1 MRNAFLRIF
10 LILLAFMSFW
20 TARGGIEAIR
30 INEVL
35 VKNETN
41 YVDPYGVRCSWFE
54 VFNTGYAMVDLG
66 GCYVTNDIKN
76 PTKYRIPKGNPKT
89 KIAARTY
96 ALFFAYDKGD
106 RGIFHVNFSLEEK
119 GFLAIYDQSGGVL
132 LDSVSYDIS
141 AQKPDHSFGKMENEK
156 PIDSAKWHYN
166 LDPTPE
172 AANYTTVVETRA
184 EKYKR
189 TDPHGF
195 IITVTTMAVVFTVL
209 LSLAFIF
216 TYTGRYFKRKAAEDK
231 AKRDMQLFAKTGK
244 YIQRTGR
251 YIKKTVE
258 DIPIIGKEKEKAAQV
273 VVEEKPIEPSVQSP
287 DDLDIA
293 AIATALYLH
302 FDDQHEV
309 EQTGF
314 WLNRPLN
321 HQTAWT
327 AKSNLF
333 KKSPIR
339 K

>member
-1 MRNAFLRIF
+1 MMRKIFSRIF
-10 LILLAFMSFW
+10 LLGLAFMSFL

-41 YVDPYGVRCSWFE
+41 YMDAYGVRCSWFE
-54 VFNTGYAMVDLG
+54 VFNTGYAMVNLG
-66 GCYVTNDIKN
+66 GCYVTNDINN
-76 PTKYRIPKGNPKT
+76 PKKYRIPKGNPKT
-89 KIAARTY
+89 QIAARTY

-119 GFLAIYDQSGGVL
+119 GFLAIYDQSGKFL
-132 LDSVSYDIS
+132 IDSVSYDIS
-141 AQKPDHSFGKMENEK
+141 AQRPDHSFGKMENEPVDTK
-156 PIDSAKWHYN
+156 IWHAN

-172 AANYTTVVETRA
+172 AANYVTVEETRA

-189 TDPHGF
+189 TDPKGVL
-195 IITVTTMAVVFTVL
+195 ITVTTMSVVFTVL
-209 LSLAFIF
+209 LSLAVIF
-216 TYTGRYFKRKAAEDK
+216 TMTGRYFKKKADDK
-231 AKRDMQLFAKTGK
+231 AKKDTQLGKYFKKTGQ
-244 YIQRTGR
+244 YIR
-251 YIKKTVE
+251 KNNK
-258 DIPIIGKEKEKAAQV
+258 GKETAQAV
-273 VVEEKPIEPSVQSP
+273 AEEKNTGQSAQSA
-287 DDLDIA
+287 DDLDII

-321 HQTAWT
+321 HQTAWA

-339 K
+339 KK